1 MCWILLHT
9 HSWKRSE
16 YSLKNIII
24 ITWFEDRV
32 TESNKGWAV
41 DGERKGKKKE
51 REIVKWIDVVKRLQF
66 ASSTV
71 LYTLCYIAVLA
82 TTAKQ
87 SDYDEIPADTE
98 CIVCGCKSNLKSL
111 WNV

>member
-1 MCWILLHT
+1 M
-9 HSWKRSE
+9 
-16 YSLKNIII
+16 
-24 ITWFEDRV
+24 
-32 TESNKGWAV
+32 
-41 DGERKGKKKE
+41 
-51 REIVKWIDVVKRLQF
+51 KRLQF

-87 SDYDEIPADTE
+87 SDYDKIPADTE